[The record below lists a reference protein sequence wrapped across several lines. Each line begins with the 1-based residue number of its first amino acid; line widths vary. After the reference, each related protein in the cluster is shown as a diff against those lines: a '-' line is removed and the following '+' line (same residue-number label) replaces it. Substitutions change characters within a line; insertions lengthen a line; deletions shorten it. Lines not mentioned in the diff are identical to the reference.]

1 MNKYLKKILLWTFV
15 FGTLLFIVTVNADAI
30 NDASQISVATNS
42 NIAKTLNDLANMAIT
57 KPDLWY
63 RTKSG
68 LWYYFENRWSTTR
81 TSWFVDPRDGYTYY
95 LRPENGIMALGW
107 VKIGDDEYYFN
118 DDKEAEKNFIELGGG
133 FYEKIPN
140 TGTPYGA
147 LCKDC
152 MTPDGKMVDKDG
164 KLIK

>member
-1 MNKYLKKILLWTFV
+1 MKSFLRNVSMPMFV
-15 FGTLLFIVTVNADAI
+15 VLFFANAVSAEAI
-30 NDASQISVATNS
+30 NDTLQISVATNS
-42 NIAKTLNDLANMAIT
+42 NIAKRLNDLANMAIT

-68 LWYYFENRWSTTR
+68 LWYYFENKWSTTR

-107 VKIGDDEYYFN
+107 VKIGDNEYYFN

-140 TGTPYGA
+140 TGIPYGA
-147 LCKDC
+147 LYKDC

>member
-1 MNKYLKKILLWTFV
+1 MKSFLRNVSMLMFV
-15 FGTLLFIVTVNADAI
+15 VLFFANAVSAEAI
-30 NDASQISVATNS
+30 NDTLQISVATNS
-42 NIAKTLNDLANMAIT
+42 NIAKRLNDLANMAIT

-68 LWYYFENRWSTTR
+68 LWYYFENKWSTTR

-107 VKIGDDEYYFN
+107 VKIGDNEYYFN

-140 TGTPYGA
+140 TGIPYGA
-147 LCKDC
+147 LYKDC